1 MNILNI
7 AMEVI
12 REAYFRTA
20 FIIGCIVAVIIFVAI
35 IMLRGLKHGNH
46 KKTSNKIA

>member
-1 MNILNI
+1 MTILNI

-20 FIIGCIVAVIIFVAI
+20 FIIGCIVVVIIFVAI
-35 IMLRGLKHGNH
+35 ILLRSTKHG
-46 KKTSNKIA
+46 KEKRV